1 MIKETVTNVQ
11 IMNFGV
17 FGDIIGTLA
26 DLENVRTVLER
37 SAILVGVQSNLKV
50 QLHITIRYVE
60 HLTSFRLGQQD
71 GPTCRI

>member
-11 IMNFGV
+11 IMYFGV
-17 FGDIIGTLA
+17 FGNIIGTLA

-50 QLHITIRYVE
+50 QLHIAIRYVE
-60 HLTSFRLGQQD
+60 HLTGFRLGQQD
-71 GPTCRI
+71 SPTCKI